1 MKLDLKKL
9 LAHAGARHLQ
19 MYVQEDQ
26 LRNNFPCKSLPDIAD
41 EPIFKS
47 GISIKFIEIL
57 IRLQTCLFELH
68 LKTTMYYILTR
79 QQEPKICPNMQ
90 TKHN

>member
-41 EPIFKS
+41 ESIFKS
-47 GISIKFIEIL
+47 GISI
-57 IRLQTCLFELH
+57 
-68 LKTTMYYILTR
+68 
-79 QQEPKICPNMQ
+79 
-90 TKHN
+90 